1 MGIILQTNQA
11 RLIGKQKPVFKNW
24 FMRNHPPMQLLYPSS
39 PDYPKRLLD
48 LRDPPSPLYI
58 CGDAALFKRPA
69 IAVVGSRNAS
79 LQGLYIASE
88 LSKGLAE
95 AGFLVVSGLA
105 RGIDGAAHRAAL
117 KSPLGK
123 TSAICGTG
131 LDRVYPYEHLA
142 LAQAVAHS
150 GLLVSEFPPG
160 VGPRPFHFPRR
171 NRLIAALALGV
182 VVVEASKRSGSLITA
197 RLAAELGREV
207 FAVPGSIL
215 GGYSEGCHSLIQNG
229 AKLVHTLGDIL
240 AELPQGPNL

>member
-1 MGIILQTNQA
+1 M
-11 RLIGKQKPVFKNW
+11 K
-24 FMRNHPPMQLLYPSS
+24 LLYPGR
-39 PDYPKRLLD
+39 PGYPKRLLD

-58 CGDAALFKRPA
+58 YGDAALFERPA
-69 IAVVGSRNAS
+69 IAIVGSRKAS

-95 AGFLVVSGLA
+95 AGFLIISGLA
-105 RGIDGAAHRAAL
+105 RGIDGAAHCAAL
-117 KSPLGK
+117 KSPVGK
-123 TSAICGTG
+123 TAAICGTG

-142 LAQAVAHS
+142 LAEAVAHS
-150 GLLVSEFPPG
+150 GLLISEFPPG
-160 VGPRPFHFPRR
+160 AGPKPFHFPRR

-182 VVVEASKRSGSLITA
+182 VVVEASNRSGSLITA

-240 AELPQGPNL
+240 TELPRNPNL

>member
-1 MGIILQTNQA
+1 
-11 RLIGKQKPVFKNW
+11 
-24 FMRNHPPMQLLYPSS
+24 MRNHPPVQLLYPGS

-48 LRDPPSPLYI
+48 LSDPPSPLYI
-58 CGDAALFKRPA
+58 CGDATLFKKPA

-88 LSKGLAE
+88 LAKGLAE
-95 AGFLVVSGLA
+95 AGFLIVSGLA

-131 LDRVYPYEHLA
+131 LDRVYPYEHRA
-142 LAQAVAHS
+142 LAQALAHS
-150 GLLVSEFPPG
+150 GLLISEFSPG
-160 VGPRPFHFPRR
+160 VGPKPFHFPRR

-182 VVVEASKRSGSLITA
+182 VVVEASMRSGSLITA

-215 GGYSEGCHSLIQNG
+215 GGHSEGCHSLIQNG

-240 AELPQGPNL
+240 DELPESPKL

>member
-1 MGIILQTNQA
+1 MQIIYP
-11 RLIGKQKPVFKNW
+11 GKPG
-24 FMRNHPPMQLLYPSS
+24 
-39 PDYPKRLLD
+39 YPKRLLD

-58 CGDAALFKRPA
+58 YGDAALFERPA
-69 IAVVGSRNAS
+69 IAIVGSRKAS

-88 LSKGLAE
+88 LSRGLAE
-95 AGFLVVSGLA
+95 AGFLIVSGLA

-142 LAQAVAHS
+142 LAEAVARS
-150 GLLVSEFPPG
+150 GLLISEFPPG
-160 VGPRPFHFPRR
+160 VGPKPFHFPRR

-182 VVVEASKRSGSLITA
+182 VVVEATNRSGSLITA

-215 GGYSEGCHSLIQNG
+215 GGHSEGCHSLIQSG

-240 AELPQGPNL
+240 SELPRNLNL

>member
-11 RLIGKQKPVFKNW
+11 ELIGKQKPVLKNW
-24 FMRNHPPMQLLYPSS
+24 FMRNHPPMQLLYPGS
-39 PDYPKRLLD
+39 PSYPKRLLD
-48 LRDPPSPLYI
+48 LIDPPSPLYI
-58 CGDAALFKRPA
+58 CGDAALFEQPA
-69 IAVVGSRNAS
+69 IAIVGSRNAS

-88 LSKGLAE
+88 LSKGLVE
-95 AGFLVVSGLA
+95 AGFLIVSGLA

-117 KSPLGK
+117 TSPIGK

-131 LDRVYPYEHLA
+131 LDRVYPHEHRA

-182 VVVEASKRSGSLITA
+182 VVVEASTRSGSLITA

-215 GGYSEGCHSLIQNG
+215 GGHSEGCHSLIQNG

-240 AELPQGPNL
+240 AELPQGPNR

>member
-1 MGIILQTNQA
+1 
-11 RLIGKQKPVFKNW
+11 
-24 FMRNHPPMQLLYPSS
+24 MQLLYPGL
-39 PDYPKRLLD
+39 PGYPKRLLD
-48 LRDPPSPLYI
+48 LRDPPNPLYI
-58 CGDAALFKRPA
+58 CGNAALFERPA
-69 IAVVGSRNAS
+69 IAIVGSRKAS
-79 LQGLYIASE
+79 PQGLYIASE

-95 AGFLVVSGLA
+95 AGFLIVSGLA

-123 TSAICGTG
+123 TSAIFGTG
-131 LDRVYPYEHLA
+131 LDCVYPHEHLA
-142 LAQAVAHS
+142 LANAVAHS
-150 GLLVSEFPPG
+150 GLLISEFPPG
-160 VGPRPFHFPRR
+160 VGPRPSHFPRR

-197 RLAAELGREV
+197 RLAADLGREV

-240 AELPQGPNL
+240 VELPQSRSL

>member
-1 MGIILQTNQA
+1 
-11 RLIGKQKPVFKNW
+11 
-24 FMRNHPPMQLLYPSS
+24 MQLLYPGR
-39 PDYPKRLLD
+39 PGYPKRLLD

-58 CGDAALFKRPA
+58 NGDAALFERPA
-69 IAVVGSRNAS
+69 IAVVGSRKAS

-95 AGFLVVSGLA
+95 AGFLIISGLA

-117 KSPLGK
+117 KSPVGK
-123 TSAICGTG
+123 TGAICGTG
-131 LDRVYPYEHLA
+131 LDRIYPHEHLA
-142 LAQAVAHS
+142 LAKVIAHT
-150 GLLVSEFPPG
+150 GLLISEFPPG
-160 VGPRPFHFPRR
+160 VGPKPFHFPRR

-182 VVVEASKRSGSLITA
+182 VVVEATNRSGSLITA

-215 GGYSEGCHSLIQNG
+215 GSHSEGCHSLIQNG

-240 AELPQGPNL
+240 TELPRSPNL

>member
-1 MGIILQTNQA
+1 
-11 RLIGKQKPVFKNW
+11 
-24 FMRNHPPMQLLYPSS
+24 MQLLYPGR
-39 PDYPKRLLD
+39 PDYPRRLLD

-58 CGDAALFKRPA
+58 YGNPALFERPA
-69 IAVVGSRNAS
+69 IAIVGSRNAS

-95 AGFLVVSGLA
+95 AGFLIVSGLA
-105 RGIDGAAHRAAL
+105 RGIDGSAHRAAL

-142 LAQAVAHS
+142 LAEAVARS
-150 GLLVSEFPPG
+150 GLLISEFPPG
-160 VGPRPFHFPRR
+160 VGPKPFHFPRR

-182 VVVEASKRSGSLITA
+182 VVVEATNRSGSLITA

-215 GGYSEGCHSLIQNG
+215 GGHSEGCHSLIQNG

-240 AELPQGPNL
+240 SELPRNLNL

>member
-1 MGIILQTNQA
+1 MI
-11 RLIGKQKPVFKNW
+11 
-24 FMRNHPPMQLLYPSS
+24 
-39 PDYPKRLLD
+39 
-48 LRDPPSPLYI
+48 
-58 CGDAALFKRPA
+58 
-69 IAVVGSRNAS
+69 
-79 LQGLYIASE
+79 
-88 LSKGLAE
+88 
-95 AGFLVVSGLA
+95 VSGLA

-131 LDRVYPYEHLA
+131 LDCVYPYEHLA
-142 LAQAVAHS
+142 LANAVAHY
-150 GLLVSEFPPG
+150 GLLISEFPPG

-240 AELPQGPNL
+240 IELPRSPNLYGALPNKYDVNQL

>member
-1 MGIILQTNQA
+1 
-11 RLIGKQKPVFKNW
+11 
-24 FMRNHPPMQLLYPSS
+24 MQLLYPGRTG
-39 PDYPKRLLD
+39 YPKRLLD

-58 CGDAALFKRPA
+58 YGDATLFERPA
-69 IAVVGSRNAS
+69 IAIVGSRNAS

-95 AGFLVVSGLA
+95 AGFLIVSGLA

-117 KSPLGK
+117 KSPVGK
-123 TSAICGTG
+123 TGAICGTG

-142 LAQAVAHS
+142 LAEAVAHS
-150 GLLVSEFPPG
+150 GLLISEFPPG
-160 VGPRPFHFPRR
+160 VGPKPFHFPRR
-171 NRLIAALALGV
+171 NRLIAALAIGV
-182 VVVEASKRSGSLITA
+182 VVVEATNRSGSLITA

-215 GGYSEGCHSLIQNG
+215 GGHSEGCHSLIQNG

-240 AELPQGPNL
+240 TELPRNPNL

>member
-1 MGIILQTNQA
+1 MQ
-11 RLIGKQKPVFKNW
+11 
-24 FMRNHPPMQLLYPSS
+24 NHPSMQLLYPGK
-39 PDYPKRLLD
+39 PGYPKRLLD

-58 CGDAALFKRPA
+58 YGDAALFKRPA
-69 IAVVGSRNAS
+69 IAIVGSRKAS

-95 AGFLVVSGLA
+95 AGFLIVSGLA

-117 KSPLGK
+117 KSPVGK
-123 TSAICGTG
+123 TGAICGTG

-142 LAQAVAHS
+142 LAEAVAHS
-150 GLLVSEFPPG
+150 GLLISEFPPG
-160 VGPRPFHFPRR
+160 IGPKPFHFPRR

-182 VVVEASKRSGSLITA
+182 VVVEASNRSGSLITA

-215 GGYSEGCHSLIQNG
+215 GGHSEGCHSLIQNG
-229 AKLVHTLGDIL
+229 AKLVHALGDIL
-240 AELPQGPNL
+240 TELPRNPNL

>member
-1 MGIILQTNQA
+1 
-11 RLIGKQKPVFKNW
+11 
-24 FMRNHPPMQLLYPSS
+24 MRNHPPVQLLYPGS

-48 LRDPPSPLYI
+48 LSDPPSPLYI
-58 CGDAALFKRPA
+58 CGDATLFKKPA

-88 LSKGLAE
+88 LAKGLAE
-95 AGFLVVSGLA
+95 AGFLIVSGLA

-123 TSAICGTG
+123 TSAICGAG
-131 LDRVYPYEHLA
+131 LDRVYPYEHRA
-142 LAQAVAHS
+142 LAQALAHS
-150 GLLVSEFPPG
+150 GLLISEFSPG
-160 VGPRPFHFPRR
+160 VGPKPFHFPRR

-182 VVVEASKRSGSLITA
+182 VVVEASMRSGSLITA
-197 RLAAELGREV
+197 RLASELGREV

-215 GGYSEGCHSLIQNG
+215 GGHSEGCHSLIQNG

-240 AELPQGPNL
+240 DELPESPKL

>member
-1 MGIILQTNQA
+1 
-11 RLIGKQKPVFKNW
+11 
-24 FMRNHPPMQLLYPSS
+24 MQLLYPGS

-48 LRDPPSPLYI
+48 LSDPPNPLYI
-58 CGDAALFKRPA
+58 RGDATLFGRPA
-69 IAVVGSRNAS
+69 IAIVGSRNAS

-95 AGFLVVSGLA
+95 AGFLIVSGLA

-117 KSPLGK
+117 KSLLGI
-123 TSAICGTG
+123 TAAICVTG

-150 GLLVSEFPPG
+150 GLLISEFPLG
-160 VGPRPFHFPRR
+160 VGPKPFHFPRR

-182 VVVEASKRSGSLITA
+182 VVVEASNRSGSLITA

-240 AELPQGPNL
+240 TELPRSPNP

>member
-1 MGIILQTNQA
+1 M
-11 RLIGKQKPVFKNW
+11 
-24 FMRNHPPMQLLYPSS
+24 HLLYPGR
-39 PDYPKRLLD
+39 PGYPKRLLD

-58 CGDAALFKRPA
+58 YGDAALFERPA
-69 IAVVGSRNAS
+69 IAIVGSRKAS

-95 AGFLVVSGLA
+95 AGFLIVSGLA

-123 TSAICGTG
+123 TGAICGTG

-142 LAQAVAHS
+142 LAEAVAQS
-150 GLLVSEFPPG
+150 GLLISEFPPG
-160 VGPRPFHFPRR
+160 IGPKPFHFPRR

-182 VVVEASKRSGSLITA
+182 VVVEATNRSGSLITA

-215 GGYSEGCHSLIQNG
+215 GGCSEGCHSLIQNG

-240 AELPQGPNL
+240 TELPRNPNR

>member
-1 MGIILQTNQA
+1 
-11 RLIGKQKPVFKNW
+11 
-24 FMRNHPPMQLLYPSS
+24 MRNHPPVQLLYPGS

-48 LRDPPSPLYI
+48 LSDPPSPLYI
-58 CGDAALFKRPA
+58 CGDATLFQKPA

-88 LSKGLAE
+88 LAKGLAE
-95 AGFLVVSGLA
+95 AGFLIVSGLA

-131 LDRVYPYEHLA
+131 LDRVYPYEHRA
-142 LAQAVAHS
+142 LAQALAHS
-150 GLLVSEFPPG
+150 GLLISEFSPG
-160 VGPRPFHFPRR
+160 VGPKPFHFPRR

-182 VVVEASKRSGSLITA
+182 VVVEASMRSGSLITA

-215 GGYSEGCHSLIQNG
+215 GGHSEGCHSLIQNG

-240 AELPQGPNL
+240 DELPESPKL